1 MGNSIKRLRSIYNGM
16 KQRCYNP
23 NNPMYEDYGG
33 RGIKIDEGWKENF
46 DIFVQWAFT
55 HGYSEKLSIDR
66 KDVNGNYEPE
76 NCRWSDDITQANNK
90 RNSVN
95 EEQRKRKLSENNV
108 SKVMSFRL
116 RNKNARYI
124 EEKAKERDISR
135 SKLADEIVET
145 YTNIE
150 TLCMWSDIEPTELAR
165 QLDILFRNGDLIV
178 RDGKLECRSQKNP

>member
-1 MGNSIKRLRSIYNGM
+1 
-16 KQRCYNP
+16 
-23 NNPMYEDYGG
+23 
-33 RGIKIDEGWKENF
+33 
-46 DIFVQWAFT
+46 
-55 HGYSEKLSIDR
+55 
-66 KDVNGNYEPE
+66 
-76 NCRWSDDITQANNK
+76 
-90 RNSVN
+90 
-95 EEQRKRKLSENNV
+95 
-108 SKVMSFRL
+108 MSFRL